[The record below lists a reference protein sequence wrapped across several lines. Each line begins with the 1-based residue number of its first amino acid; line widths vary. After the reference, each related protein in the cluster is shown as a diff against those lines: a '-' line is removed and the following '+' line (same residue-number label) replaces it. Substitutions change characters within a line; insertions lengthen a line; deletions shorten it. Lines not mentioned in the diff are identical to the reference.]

1 MEYQKFI
8 SSVGAFAVAI
18 CVGVELVAFS
28 FVASQLRAQSL
39 KVSVTFPPADKS
51 RTGPA
56 RTVGAGGRTNTRS
69 PTAEVESGQF
79 SQPACLAST
88 EPTLDALTAMA
99 PSNNVATTVSANP
112 TLFWYVPRTTAK
124 FARLIILDNQTKK
137 FVYQTTLPL
146 QGTPG
151 VVKLSLPKT
160 VSLEPGKNYLWNLF
174 LICNPGLQEDDL
186 LLQGLI
192 ERTELTAEQKTQLA
206 QTTDPLKQ
214 AEVYAEAQIWQETL
228 ALVAQLRQERPNDP
242 TVTEAWTELLKS
254 VGLQKIATVP
264 LIECCKVKDSP
275 Q

>member
-1 MEYQKFI
+1 MGYQKFI

-28 FVASQLRAQSL
+28 FVATQLRAQSV

-51 RTGPA
+51 RRGPA
-56 RTVGAGGRTNTRS
+56 RTVGAGQRGTTRGG
-69 PTAEVESGQF
+69 ESEQF
-79 SQPACLAST
+79 SQHACLAST
-88 EPTLDALTAMA
+88 DPTLAALTAMA

-146 QGTPG
+146 QDAPG

-174 LICNPGLQEDDL
+174 LICNPGMPDNDL

-206 QTTDPLKQ
+206 QATDPLKQ
-214 AEVYAEAQIWQETL
+214 AEIYAKAEIWQETL
-228 ALVAQLRQERPNDP
+228 ALLAQLHQERPNDA
-242 TVTEAWTELLKS
+242 TVTDAWTELLKS
-254 VGLQKIATVP
+254 VGLPAIATEP